1 MHWQEDYKRKLR
13 TVDGAMSVV
22 QSDMRIY
29 VQANCAFPL
38 VLLEGLARR
47 GPHVR
52 NVEVLHLLGF
62 GPASYNTPEL
72 SSSFRHTAFFIGPNM
87 RIPVNEG
94 RADYIPIHL
103 SEIEELFENGT
114 IPVDIALIH
123 VSTPDRWG
131 YCSMGVSVETSLY
144 AARKA
149 KHIIAQVNPRMPR
162 TLGNSQVHVSEL
174 DAIVEVI
181 QELPE
186 IPRAEISEEHKAIAR
201 HIAPLIEDGACLQT
215 GIGSIPDAILPFL
228 ADRKDLGV
236 HTETLSEGAIPLIE
250 SGVITGRRK
259 SINRN
264 KIVLGFALGTRR
276 LYDFVDENPIF
287 EFQPNSYTND
297 PFIISQNEN
306 VVAINSALEVDI
318 TGQVCSGSIGPR
330 FYSGFGGQL
339 DFIRGAAR
347 SKGGKPIIALPSTAK
362 NGTISRIKPMLT
374 LGAGVVTTRADVHY
388 VVTEF
393 GIAYLHGKTIR
404 QRAEALINIA
414 HPNFRAELTEYC
426 EKAKY
431 ISTNREAVAAMSV

>member
-1 MHWQEDYKRKLR
+1 MSWQEDYKSKIS
-13 TVDGAMSVV
+13 TVDNALKCVRSG
-22 QSDMRIY
+22 MRVY

-38 VLLEGLARR
+38 VLLEGLSRR
-47 GPHVR
+47 GPYVQD
-52 NVEVLHLLGF
+52 VEVLHLLGF
-62 GPASYNTPEL
+62 GSASYNTPEL
-72 SSSFRHTAFFIGPNM
+72 SSSFCHTAFFIGPNM
-87 RIPVNEG
+87 RTAVNEG

-103 SEIEELFENGT
+103 SEIEDLFESGA
-114 IPVDIALIH
+114 IEVDVALIH

-149 KHIIAQVNPRMPR
+149 KYIIAQVNPRMPR
-162 TLGNSQVHVSEL
+162 TLGNTQVHVSEI

-186 IPRAEISEEHKAIAR
+186 IPRADISDEHKAIAS

-228 ADRKDLGV
+228 SDRKDLGV

-259 SINRN
+259 NINRN

-276 LYDFVDENPIF
+276 LYDYVDENPTF

-297 PFIISQNEN
+297 PFIIAQNN
-306 VVAINSALEVDI
+306 HVVAINSALEVDV

-347 SKGGKPIIALPSTAK
+347 SKRGVPIIALPSTAK
-362 NGTISRIKPMLT
+362 NGTISRISPMLT
-374 LGAGVVTTRADVHY
+374 PGAGVVTTRADVHY
-388 VVTEF
+388 VATEY

-414 HPNFRAELTEYC
+414 HPKFRAELTEYC
-426 EKAKY
+426 EKAKFLN
-431 ISTNREAVAAMSV
+431 SKKAAEAVTV

>member
-1 MHWQEDYKRKLR
+1 
-13 TVDGAMSVV
+13 
-22 QSDMRIY
+22 MRVY

-38 VLLEGLARR
+38 VLLEGLSRR
-47 GPHVR
+47 GPYVQD
-52 NVEVLHLLGF
+52 VEVLHLLGF

-87 RIPVNEG
+87 RTAVNEG

-103 SEIEELFENGT
+103 SEIEDLFESGA
-114 IPVDIALIH
+114 IEVDVALIH

-149 KHIIAQVNPRMPR
+149 KYIIAQVNPRMPR
-162 TLGNSQVHVSEL
+162 TLGNTQVHVSEI

-186 IPRAEISEEHKAIAR
+186 IPRAEISDEHKAIAS

-228 ADRKDLGV
+228 SDRKDLGV

-259 SINRN
+259 NINRN

-276 LYDFVDENPIF
+276 LYDYVDENPTF

-297 PFIISQNEN
+297 PFIIAQNDH
-306 VVAINSALEVDI
+306 VVAINSALEVDV

-347 SKGGKPIIALPSTAK
+347 SKRGVPIIALPSTAK
-362 NGTISRIKPMLT
+362 NGTISRISPMLT
-374 LGAGVVTTRADVHY
+374 PGAGVVTTRADVHY
-388 VVTEF
+388 VATEY

-404 QRAEALINIA
+404 QRAEALIKIA
-414 HPNFRAELTEYC
+414 HPKFRAELTEYC
-426 EKAKY
+426 ERAKFLQ
-431 ISTNREAVAAMSV
+431 SKQANVAVTV

>member
-1 MHWQEDYKRKLR
+1 MSWQEDYKSKIS
-13 TVDGAMSVV
+13 TVDNALKCVRSG
-22 QSDMRIY
+22 MRVY

-38 VLLEGLARR
+38 VLLEGLSRR
-47 GPHVR
+47 GPYVQD
-52 NVEVLHLLGF
+52 VEVLHLLGF

-87 RIPVNEG
+87 RTAVNEG

-103 SEIEELFENGT
+103 SEIEDLFESGT
-114 IPVDIALIH
+114 IEVDVALIH

-149 KHIIAQVNPRMPR
+149 KYIIAQVNPRMPR
-162 TLGNSQVHVSEL
+162 TLGNSQVHVSEI

-201 HIAPLIEDGACLQT
+201 NIAPLIEDGACLQT

-228 ADRKDLGV
+228 SDRKDLGV

-259 SINRN
+259 NINRN

-276 LYDFVDENPIF
+276 LYDYVDENPTF

-297 PFIISQNEN
+297 PFIIAQNDH
-306 VVAINSALEVDI
+306 VVAINSALEVDV

-347 SKGGKPIIALPSTAK
+347 SKRGVPIIALPSTAK
-362 NGTISRIKPMLT
+362 NGTVSRISPMLT
-374 LGAGVVTTRADVHY
+374 PGAGVVTTRADVHY
-388 VVTEF
+388 VATEY

-414 HPNFRAELTEYC
+414 HPKFRAELTEYC
-426 EKAKY
+426 ERAKFLQ
-431 ISTNREAVAAMSV
+431 SKQANVAVTV